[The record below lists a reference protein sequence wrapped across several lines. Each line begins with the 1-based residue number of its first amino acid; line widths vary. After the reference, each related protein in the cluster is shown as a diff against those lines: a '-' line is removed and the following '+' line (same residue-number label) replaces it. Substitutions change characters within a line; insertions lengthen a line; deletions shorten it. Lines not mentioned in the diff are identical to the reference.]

1 MRFAPGVR
9 GARLLV
15 RRRRRPARVAGAR
28 PPLLARLRVRTKL
41 MLLVLPPVAGLLAFT
56 VLSAMAQW
64 NEARTLKDFKAST
77 EVSFAT
83 AGFYEAVARE
93 RLAEVLAEAAP
104 DRADTAADRDAAR
117 RATDRALTTAEG
129 AASGHE
135 GQPDVSGV
143 LGSVD
148 NQLHA
153 VRLESGGGALTA
165 AQIEQR
171 YATVATYL
179 LDTVRRLDSG
189 RPTRASGRAGD
200 AYLAVLGAIEAS
212 ERERA
217 ALAALLATHHPDG
230 QDASA
235 DRWSALEAAQ
245 LDTFRQTASGPLRAG
260 LAGVLLQPAGRTVRA
275 TRETLLAVEGAQPRL
290 PSLERWLT
298 ASGDRLTALRGIA
311 HDAAGELAADADQG
325 LKAAQ
330 ARGERELALSVGV
343 LFAVTV
349 LALVLGRSISRP
361 LSEVSEGAKA
371 LAEGDLSYDVHYK
384 GRDEIGVVADTFR
397 ELHVTS
403 ERLAAE
409 IRTMSTA
416 IDDNR
421 LGHRADVAAFD
432 GTWAQLLGGMN
443 GTMAS
448 FAAAHGRRRM
458 AERELA
464 SIFHLSLDLLC
475 ICGTDG
481 YFKRL
486 NPAFERTL
494 GHPAGTLLAKPWLEF
509 VHPADRA
516 RTRAVL
522 DRLENGAES
531 AEFENRCLRADGTE
545 RWLQWSAR
553 PVRGE
558 GLIYAAAR
566 DVTESRRADRE
577 QAALRRVATLVA
589 RGDPPHEVFA
599 AVAREVGMVLS
610 TGPAAVLRYEADG
623 AVTVL
628 GSADA
633 DTGAGEEAAAEV
645 AHTGGPARAGRS
657 VGAPIV
663 VNDRLWGAVVAASTG
678 PEPLPPG
685 TESRLAD
692 FTELVATAIAN
703 ADSQAQLRAS
713 RARGGRFGRVAAPY
727 RARSAR
733 RCPAAPRLAPAGP
746 ADGRVD
752 DGGPIGRCL
761 PAVGAHR
768 QGPRRRLR
776 GPAADL
782 PRHPPRDPL
791 QRRSGTRPAS
801 PRPPLRG
808 PRGAGSPAAPR
819 PPSRTDRGRRLLL
832 DLRMPHQRRQARA
845 RHGRTGGGADAR
857 RRPGGDRQRRRE
869 RWCRPG
875 RRLRS
880 HRARGPR
887 RGDRRQARHHQPTG
901 KRHDPDRT
909 AAAAGIADGC
919 VTAWV
924 HTHEPR
930 L

>member
-1 MRFAPGVR
+1 MRFTPGVR

-64 NEARTLKDFKAST
+64 NEARTLEDFKAST

-83 AGFYEAVARE
+83 AGFYDAVARE

-104 DRADTAADRDAAR
+104 DRAGTAADRVAAR
-117 RATDRALTTAEG
+117 RATDRALTAAEG
-129 AASGHE
+129 TASGHE
-135 GQPDVSGV
+135 GQPDVTGV

-153 VRLESGGGALTA
+153 VRLESGSGALTA

-200 AYLAVLGAIEAS
+200 AYLAVLGAIEAAA
-212 ERERA
+212 RERV
-217 ALAALLATHHPDG
+217 ALAALLATPHPDG
-230 QDASA
+230 QDAA
-235 DRWSALEAAQ
+235 AGRWSALEAAQ
-245 LDTFRQTASGPLRAG
+245 LDTFRQTASGPLRAR
-260 LAGVLLQPAGRTVRA
+260 LAGVLLEPAGRTVRA
-275 TRETLLAVEGAQPRL
+275 TRETFLTTGGAQPQL
-290 PSLERWLT
+290 PSLEHWLT
-298 ASGDRLTALRGIA
+298 ASGARLTALRGIA
-311 HDAAGELAADADQG
+311 HDAADELATDADQG

-343 LFAVTV
+343 LFAVTL

-371 LAEGDLSYDVHYK
+371 LAEGDLSYDVHYT

-432 GTWAQLLGGMN
+432 GAWAQLLGGMN
-443 GTMAS
+443 ATMAS
-448 FAAAHGRRRM
+448 FAAAHGRRRK

-494 GHPAGTLLAKPWLEF
+494 GHPAGTLLARPWLEF

-522 DRLENGAES
+522 DRLANGAES

-553 PVRGE
+553 PVTGE

-628 GSADA
+628 GSAHA
-633 DTGAGEEAAAEV
+633 DTSAGEEAAAEV
-645 AHTGGPARAGRS
+645 AHTRGPARAGRS

-663 VNDRLWGAVVAASTG
+663 VDDRLWGAVVAASTG

-713 RARGGRFGRVAAPY
+713 RARVVAASD
-727 RARSAR
+727 AS
-733 RCPAAPRLAPAGP
+733 
-746 ADGRVD
+746 
-752 DGGPIGRCL
+752 
-761 PAVGAHR
+761 
-768 QGPRRRLR
+768 RRRIER
-776 GPAADL
+776 DL
-782 PRHPPRDPL
+782 HDGVQQRLVSL
-791 QRRSGTRPAS
+791 Q
-801 PRPPLRG
+801 
-808 PRGAGSPAAPR
+808 
-819 PPSRTDRGRRLLL
+819 L
-832 DLRMPHQRRQARA
+832 DLRTAESTMEDRSADLSQQLAHISKGLDDAFEDLLQISRGIHPAILSRGGLGPALRALARRSAVPVELDLRLPPDRLPEPTEVAVYYVTSECLTNAVKHARA
-845 RHGRTGGGADAR
+845 TVVQVEARTYDDVLEVAISDDGSGGAD
-857 RRPGGDRQRRRE
+857 PGGGSGLIGLVDRVEAIGGRLGITSPPGSGTTLTVRLPLRQR
-869 RWCRPG
+869 P
-875 RRLRS
+875 
-880 HRARGPR
+880 
-887 RGDRRQARHHQPTG
+887 
-901 KRHDPDRT
+901 K
-909 AAAAGIADGC
+909 DG
-919 VTAWV
+919 
-924 HTHEPR
+924 
-930 L
+930 